1 MKPSGEKQWVVYLL
15 RCSDNSLYT
24 GITNDLTQRLA
35 AHNAGTGARYTRG
48 RRPVEV
54 IFWEKA
60 TDKSDACSREY
71 WIKKLS
77 REEKLLLA
85 ESFVNNRL

>member
-1 MKPSGEKQWVVYLL
+1 MKLSGEKQWVVYLL

-24 GITNDLTQRLA
+24 GITNDLAKRLA
-35 AHNAGTGARYTRG
+35 THNAGTGARYTRG

-60 TDKSDACSREY
+60 ADKSDACRREY

-85 ESFVNNRL
+85 EAFVNNRL

>member
-1 MKPSGEKQWVVYLL
+1 MKLSGEKQWVVYLL

-24 GITNDLTQRLA
+24 GITNDLAQRLA

-54 IFWEKA
+54 IFWEEA
-60 TDKSDACSREY
+60 ADKSEASSREY

-85 ESFVNNRL
+85 EAFVNNCL